1 MLIIKVIIVNNGLN
15 KIESKIKPSFLIW
28 CKKNEILKYN
38 YFYFNNTNT
47 ISVVYDI

>member
-1 MLIIKVIIVNNGLN
+1 MMREGSLKDMNQTATEKHEI
-15 KIESKIKPSFLIW
+15 
-28 CKKNEILKYN
+28 KNEILKYN